1 MLVNVELNNNGLK
14 LVTLLDMIKYIEIF
28 IQSFPEY
35 GKYLYDEVF
44 FLKKDWGV
52 WYENYF
58 YWLIVI
64 SLVFWCWE
72 LILPWR
78 KKQGAFRKDFWLD
91 AFYMFFNFFLFSLI
105 IYNSASN
112 VFVSIFKDLCVYLG
126 FENGLALKVES
137 FHIWLKLCFA
147 FILKDFIHWN
157 IHRLLHR
164 VPFLWQ
170 FHKLHHSAE
179 EMGFAAHLRF
189 HWMETVVYN
198 TFQYIPMAIIGF
210 GLEEY
215 FFVHIIAL
223 SIGHFNH
230 SNVKINLGPLKY
242 IINNPQMHLWHH
254 AKEIP
259 SKYGVNF
266 GLSLSVWDYIFKTA
280 YIPDVK
286 SDIVLGFK
294 NIEQYPKTF
303 YRQMLYP
310 FKKRSS
316 A

>member
-1 MLVNVELNNNGLK
+1 MFADIELNNNGLK

-28 IQSFPEY
+28 IRSFSEY
-35 GKYLYDEVF
+35 GNYLYSEVF
-44 FLKKDWGV
+44 LLKKDWAP

-58 YWLIVI
+58 YWLILI
-64 SLVFWCWE
+64 SLFFWGWE

-78 KKQGAFRKDFWLD
+78 KKQRAFRKDFWLD
-91 AFYMFFNFFLFSLI
+91 SFYMFFNFFLFSLI
-105 IYNSASN
+105 IYNAASN

-126 FENGLALKVES
+126 FENGIALRVEALP
-137 FHIWLKLCFA
+137 IWVKLCFA

-157 IHRLLHR
+157 VHRFLHR

-189 HWMETVVYN
+189 HWMETIVYN
-198 TFQYIPMAIIGF
+198 TLQYIPMAIIGF

-242 IINNPQMHLWHH
+242 IFNNPQMHLWHH

-266 GLSLSVWDYIFKTA
+266 GLSLSLWDYIFKTA
-280 YIPDVK
+280 YIPD
-286 SDIVLGFK
+286 DNANIVLGFK
-294 NIEQYPKTF
+294 NIEEYPKTF
-303 YRQMLYP
+303 IKQMLYP
-310 FKKRSS
+310 FRKRGS